1 MSSILSQVVAACYL
15 LVCCLFVLPAFAAE
29 TGAVQK
35 AKKDAEAKG
44 FIFPSNRDEIVAKAK
59 KEGKIKV
66 GSTLDPETYKPMVE
80 SFKKKYPFIDAHM
93 EELSG
98 AVYGEK
104 FLMEVGAG
112 QATDWDLVH
121 APEDMYSRFAENA
134 MKFDLLGM
142 AQHGVLAINP
152 KMVDPDYRTVVS
164 IGSALCGM
172 AYNRELIAPDKVPN
186 KWEDFLKPE
195 FKGRKFIV
203 DIRPY
208 CNAALVSVLGD
219 EWVKN
224 YASKL
229 KDQQPVWSRGQTRA
243 LSAILAGEYPMHQ
256 VANYHSCV
264 RAQSKDPRKVLV
276 CKLIEPT
283 PVRLQEN
290 DFVMKTAPH
299 PNAALLFLEHQASPE
314 GQKILDEVEPVKS
327 SMYTDGEVAKLIKGK
342 KIALNDFTTYK
353 DGVRRMKM
361 ILEAFGFPNAELK

>member
-1 MSSILSQVVAACYL
+1 MNQSLWFFAVGCLLGSWLFAFSARAAESATL
-15 LVCCLFVLPAFAAE
+15 QKARKEAEGRGFLFV
-29 TGAVQK
+29 G
-35 AKKDAEAKG
+35 
-44 FIFPSNRDEIVAKAK
+44 NRDEIVAKAR
-59 KEGKIKV
+59 KEGKVKI
-66 GSTLDPETYKPMVE
+66 GSTLEPEDYKPMVE
-80 SFKKKYPFIDAHM
+80 SFKKKYPFVDAQM

-104 FLMEVGAG
+104 FLLELAAG
-112 QATDWDLVH
+112 KATSWDLVH
-121 APEDMYSRFAENA
+121 APEDMYIRLAEHA

-142 AQHGVLAINP
+142 AQNGVLAINP
-152 KMVDPDYRTVVS
+152 KMVDPELRTIVS
-164 IGSALCGM
+164 VGSALCGM
-172 AYNRELIAPDKVPN
+172 VYNRELLPADKVPN

-243 LSAILAGEYPMHQ
+243 VSAILAGEYPMHQ
-256 VANYHSCV
+256 VANYHSCI
-264 RAQSKDPRKVLV
+264 RAQWKDPRKVLM
-276 CKLIEPT
+276 CKIIEPV

-290 DFVMKTAPH
+290 DLVIKTAQH
-299 PNAALLFLEHQASPE
+299 PYAALLFLEHQASPE
-314 GQKILDEVEPVKS
+314 GQKVLDEVEPVKS
-327 SMYTDGEVAKLIKGK
+327 SMFTDGEVAKLIKGK
-342 KIALNDFTTYK
+342 KIAINDFTTYK
-353 DGVRRMKM
+353 DGARRMKM

>member
-1 MSSILSQVVAACYL
+1 
-15 LVCCLFVLPAFAAE
+15 
-29 TGAVQK
+29 
-35 AKKDAEAKG
+35 
-44 FIFPSNRDEIVAKAK
+44 
-59 KEGKIKV
+59 
-66 GSTLDPETYKPMVE
+66 MVE
-80 SFKKKYPFIDAHM
+80 SFKKKYPYIDAQM

-104 FLMEVGAG
+104 FLTELAAG
-112 QATDWDLVH
+112 KTTDWDLVH
-121 APEDMYSRFAENA
+121 APEDFYSRFAENA
-134 MKFDLLGM
+134 MKFDLLAM
-142 AQHGVLAINP
+142 AQHGILAINP
-152 KMVDPDYRTVVS
+152 KMVDPGYRTVVS
-164 IGSALCGM
+164 VGGALCGM
-172 AYNRELIAPDKVPN
+172 VYNRELVPPNQVPN

-195 FKGRKFIV
+195 FKGKKFLV

-229 KDQQPVWSRGQTRA
+229 KDQQPVWARGQTRA
-243 LSAILAGEYPMHQ
+243 LAAIVAGEYAMHQ

-264 RAQSKDPRKVLV
+264 RAQAKDPRKVLV
-276 CKLIEPT
+276 CKLIEPV

-290 DFVMKTAPH
+290 DFVMRTSTHPH
-299 PNAALLFLEHQASPE
+299 AALLFLEHQASRE

-327 SMYTDGEVAKLIKGK
+327 SLYVDGEVAKLIKGK
-342 KIALNDFTTYK
+342 KIALNDFSTYK